1 MKHTPSPLRRALL
14 AVGALTTL
22 AAVPAAPAMA
32 AAEIQVFYTNNP
44 PLICAKNGELDCL
57 AGNLMKAAAKA
68 GGFTL
73 KLNEVPWARAKDQI
87 EQTPNALF
95 AATGR
100 NEFTEKQFNWFFP
113 VYSDDVFVFTLRDKK
128 VAGDADLKN
137 LGKINVRRG
146 SPFVAYLEKRGL
158 ADKVYE
164 TNDWVQGAQMLDAGR
179 VDAMCLTG
187 LIGRTNIIDLQ
198 KVSESQVNKYK
209 VGDIG
214 WYIITKPGAVSADL
228 EAFRKAMEAEKAKPA
243 FQNALKTFGVKA

>member
-1 MKHTPSPLRRALL
+1 MNPTHLSIPRAAL
-14 AVGALTTL
+14 AL
-22 AAVPAAPAMA
+22 AALSALPMAPAWAAP
-32 AAEIQVFYTNNP
+32 EIQVFYTHNP
-44 PLICAKNGELDCL
+44 PLICMKNGELDCI

-113 VYSDDVFVFTLRDKK
+113 IYSDDVFVFTLRDKK
-128 VAGDADLKN
+128 LAGEGDLKA

-146 SPFVAYLEKRGL
+146 SPFAAYLEKRALG
-158 ADKVYE
+158 DKVYE
-164 TNDWVQGAQMLDAGR
+164 TNDWVQGAQMLEAGR

-187 LIGRTNIIDLQ
+187 LIGRTNIVDLQ
-198 KVSESQVNKYK
+198 KVPEANVNRFK

-214 WYIITKPGAVSADL
+214 WYIITKSGPLSADL
-228 EAFRKAMEAEKAKPA
+228 EAFRKAMDAEKAKPP
-243 FQNALKTFGVKA
+243 FQAVLKTFGVKS

>member
-1 MKHTPSPLRRALL
+1 MPKAL
-14 AVGALTTL
+14 
-22 AAVPAAPAMA
+22 
-32 AAEIQVFYTNNP
+32 
-44 PLICAKNGELDCL
+44 
-57 AGNLMKAAAKA
+57 KAAAKA

-100 NEFTEKQFNWFFP
+100 NEFTEKQFNWFFQ

-128 VAGDADLKN
+128 VGADADLKG

-146 SPFVAYLEKRGL
+146 SPFAAYLEKRGL

-187 LIGRTNIIDLQ
+187 LIGRTNIVDLQ
-198 KVSESQVNKYK
+198 KVPESQVNRYK

-214 WYIITKPGAVSADL
+214 WYIISKAGTLSPEL
-228 EAFRKAMEAEKAKPA
+228 EAFRKALDAEKAKPA
-243 FQNALKTFGVKA
+243 FQGVLKSYGVRS

>member
-1 MKHTPSPLRRALL
+1 MKRNVFDARRTAL
-14 AVGALTTL
+14 ALTL
-22 AAVPAAPAMA
+22 AAMLPGAAQAGG
-32 AAEIQVFYTNNP
+32 EIQIFYTNNP
-44 PLICAKNGELDCL
+44 PLICAKNGELDCI
-57 AGNLMKAAAKA
+57 AGNLLKAAAKA

-73 KLNEVPWARAKDQI
+73 KHSEVPWARAKEQI
-87 EQTPNALF
+87 EQVPNALF

-100 NEFTEKQFNWFFP
+100 NEFTEKQFNWYFP

-128 VAGDADLKN
+128 VASEGDLKG

-198 KVSESQVNKYK
+198 KVPDAQVNRFK

-214 WYIITKPGAVSADL
+214 WYIITKPGAVSLDL
-228 EAFRKAMEAEKAKPA
+228 EAFRKVLDAEKAKPA
-243 FQNALKTFGVKA
+243 FQSVIKSFGVRS

>member
-1 MKHTPSPLRRALL
+1 MTSTLSRLLRTALALATFAALPATPA
-14 AVGALTTL
+14 L
-22 AAVPAAPAMA
+22 AAG
-32 AAEIQVFYTNNP
+32 EIQIFYTNNP
-44 PLICAKNGELDCL
+44 PLICAKDGELDCI

-68 GGFTL
+68 GGFKL

-100 NEFTEKQFNWFFP
+100 NEFTEKQFNWYFP

-128 VAGDADLKN
+128 INSEADLKT
-137 LGKINVRRG
+137 LGKINTRRG
-146 SPFVAYLEKRGL
+146 SPFVAYLDKRGL
-158 ADKVYE
+158 ADRIYE

-187 LIGRTNIIDLQ
+187 LIGRTNIVDLQ
-198 KVSESQVNKYK
+198 KVPASQVNRFK

-214 WYIITKPGAVSADL
+214 WFIITKSGPVSADL
-228 EAFRKAMEAEKAKPA
+228 EAFRKALEAEKAKPA
-243 FQNALKTFGVKA
+243 FQAVLKSYGVRP